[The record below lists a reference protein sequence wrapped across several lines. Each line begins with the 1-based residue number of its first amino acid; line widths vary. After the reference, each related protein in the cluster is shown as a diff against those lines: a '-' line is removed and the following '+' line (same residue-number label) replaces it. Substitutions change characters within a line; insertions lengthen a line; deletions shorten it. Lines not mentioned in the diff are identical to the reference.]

1 MSIMRNR
8 PHVDDDRLVVASV
21 YKSSVADIEV
31 FQIDMM
37 RAELIAV
44 VASLTGRNDADG
56 ATVAPAQP
64 QS

>member
-1 MSIMRNR
+1 
-8 PHVDDDRLVVASV
+8 V

-56 ATVAPAQP
+56 ATVSPAQP